1 MEPLFGNYLV
11 AGMLDVVE
19 DVTVYA
25 SAKDRALGVSKW
37 VFGRERLGQIV
48 STDMSE
54 AADSYLWRNGNLII
68 VNATDTPGADL
79 GNVHAYF
86 RQSPWD
92 QQRYSGDSVVRS
104 KARGTGACNSRKA
117 GQSGHFRPIISR
129 SCGRHRHCAARR
141 LEREAGDK
149 GFRVRSGW
157 SQRNRQTCANIHLKV
172 HFLLYSLSTQHFIP
186 SRQP

>member
-104 KARGTGACNSRKA
+104 KARGTGPATV
-117 GQSGHFRPIISR
+117 GRPANLGIS
-129 SCGRHRHCAARR
+129 AR
-141 LEREAGDK
+141 LYREAAGGIVIAPPAVSKERQGTRASGSDLDGHSAIDK
-149 GFRVRSGW
+149 L
-157 SQRNRQTCANIHLKV
+157 API
-172 HFLLYSLSTQHFIP
+172 ST
-186 SRQP
+186 